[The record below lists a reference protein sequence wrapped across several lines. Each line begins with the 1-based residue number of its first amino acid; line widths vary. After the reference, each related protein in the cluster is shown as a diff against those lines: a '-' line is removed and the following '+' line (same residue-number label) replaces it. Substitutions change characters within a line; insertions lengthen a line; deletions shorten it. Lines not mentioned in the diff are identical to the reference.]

1 MLALGLLLEGHLFYP
16 DVLRGRGALEDLTQP
31 LQSLAQRIAFF
42 DPVTGAERV
51 FDSQRNIRFGRGQV
65 VSVQDTG
72 ALVRKAGPLI
82 KPPFQTR

>member
-1 MLALGLLLEGHLFYP
+1 
-16 DVLRGRGALEDLTQP
+16 
-31 LQSLAQRIAFF
+31 
-42 DPVTGAERV
+42 V